1 MIGETLGNYRVVSR
15 LGMGGMGAV
24 YIGEHTRLGRKAAIK
39 VLLPELS
46 RKQEMIDRFF
56 NEARASTAIGH
67 PGIVQTIDFGEHHDG
82 SAFLVMELLTGEALN
97 ERLDRLGRLNEDD
110 AVRIARQ
117 CASALAAAHAAG
129 IIHRDLKPANIFLAT
144 DPEMEAG
151 ERVKI
156 LDFGIAKLT
165 DSGSA
170 GDLRTRTGSMMGTP
184 AYMSPEQC
192 RGAGL
197 VDHRSDIY
205 SLGCVIFRMVCGRP
219 PFVAEGAGDII
230 ASHLREPA
238 PSPRAFQPALSTA
251 LEAVVQRA
259 LAKSPD
265 ARFSSMAELAT
276 VLQSLRQGGAAQ
288 HASVYRRPDTPEP
301 ALAHPAMPMSGSLAM
316 PAAGYDQPR
325 PLAAGHPAPA
335 VLPPGPPQR
344 TAFPTPRPSSGTAMA
359 TTPISAHLDPAYPRA
374 ATPDP
379 TTLGAVASQRM
390 HAVQRR
396 NRRGLLIGVAVAVGS
411 LLALLVV
418 LADDEGARVGAS
430 GPGAGTVAGASAS
443 GSPPSGA
450 SPAPAGGPVA
460 AAGTRP
466 GPGRGPEATQPENTN
481 LGHASENPAPGQ
493 AEASAAGPEAAALPR
508 AADAPAAPP
517 PVRVLIESDP
527 SGASVHAPGKAEPL
541 GNTPFE
547 YERPAGAGAVTLT
560 LQHEGYQPEKVEI
573 PAGRVEPLAVTLER
587 SAERPAERRT
597 ARKPERQAERKAVRK
612 PEPKSN
618 NGDDPLS
625 KM

>member
-24 YIGEHTRLGRKAAIK
+24 YIGEHTRIGRKVAIK

-46 RKQEMIDRFF
+46 RKQEIVDRFF

-67 PGIVQTIDFGEHHDG
+67 PGIVQTFDFGEHDDG

-110 AVRIARQ
+110 AARIARQ

-129 IIHRDLKPANIFLAT
+129 IIHRDLKPANIFLAR

-165 DSGSA
+165 DSGNA
-170 GDLRTRTGSMMGTP
+170 GELRTRTGSMMGTP

-219 PFVAEGAGDII
+219 PFVAEGAGEII
-230 ASHLREPA
+230 ACHLREPA
-238 PSPRAFQPALSTA
+238 PSPRSFAPALSA
-251 LEAVVQRA
+251 AFEAVVQRT
-259 LAKSPD
+259 LSKSPD
-265 ARFSSMAELAT
+265 ARFASMAELAA

-288 HASVYRRPDTPEP
+288 HATAYRRPETPEP
-301 ALAHPAMPMSGSLAM
+301 PGIQPAAPAAALAAV
-316 PAAGYDQPR
+316 PAAIPDQPR
-325 PLAAGHPAPA
+325 ALPPGHPALA
-335 VLPPGPPQR
+335 ALPPGPAQQ
-344 TAFPTPRPSSGTAMA
+344 TAFPAGFPTSRPGSATDMVTAPLPRST
-359 TTPISAHLDPAYPRA
+359 DPAYPRP

-379 TTLGAVASQRM
+379 TTLGSVASQRM
-390 HAVQRR
+390 QALQRKS
-396 NRRGLLIGVAVAVGS
+396 RRGLVIAGSAVVVGS

-418 LADDEGARVGAS
+418 LAEDEKTAAVTS
-430 GPGAGTVAGASAS
+430 GAGAGPAAGA
-443 GSPPSGA
+443 PPSRQPTSGT
-450 SPAPAGGPVA
+450 SPAPAGDPVA
-460 AAGTRP
+460 TAGTP
-466 GPGRGPEATQPENTN
+466 GTPQPENTPGN
-481 LGHASENPAPGQ
+481 TPRDTSSGQPSGDPAPDH
-493 AEASAAGPEAAALPR
+493 ARASSTGRGAAATPP
-508 AADAPAAPP
+508 PAANEAGAP
-517 PVRVLIESDP
+517 PVTHVRIESEP
-527 SGASVHAPGKAEPL
+527 PGAWVHAPGQEKPL
-541 GNTPFE
+541 GQTPFE
-547 YERPAGAGAVTLT
+547 YVRRAGAGTVTLT
-560 LQHEGYQPEKVEI
+560 LQHDGYQPEKVQI
-573 PAGRVEPLAVTLER
+573 PEGRVEPLAVTLER
-587 SAERPAERRT
+587 KA
-597 ARKPERQAERKAVRK
+597 ARKPERPTERKTVRK
-612 PEPKSN
+612 QPERKSTID
-618 NGDDPLS
+618 DDPLT